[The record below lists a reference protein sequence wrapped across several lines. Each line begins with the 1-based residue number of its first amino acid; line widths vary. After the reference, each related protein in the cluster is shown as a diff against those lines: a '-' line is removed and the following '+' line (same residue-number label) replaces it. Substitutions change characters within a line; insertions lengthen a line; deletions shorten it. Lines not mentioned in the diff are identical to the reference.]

1 MLSVSR
7 GPDERFHT
15 AVLTVTD
22 PEEIPQSHNTHH
34 CPETHAARA
43 HERRRRYFLHAN
55 RVFLAV
61 CVRAAGVC
69 TCVKHVSGLRVYFPL
84 HSVALSQLKAAL
96 VQE

>member
-15 AVLTVTD
+15 AVLTVTE

-43 HERRRRYFLHAN
+43 HERRRRYFLQVN

-61 CVRAAGVC
+61 CVSVRLE
-69 TCVKHVSGLRVYFPL
+69 CV
-84 HSVALSQLKAAL
+84 L
-96 VQE
+96 V